1 MKFLAFQNQ
10 SQQTGLAIET
20 ASGFKGLLD
29 SHPNYPGNLQH
40 LIEQGAGAL
49 HAAAQT
55 LATGDIIDEAAVRY
69 LPPLSSPEKI
79 VCVGLNYRDHA
90 AETGFEPPTFP
101 TLFAR
106 YNSTL
111 IGHQANIIKPALSDQ
126 LDFEGELVAIIGTGG
141 KDIAE
146 ANALQHVAGY
156 SIFNDASIRDY
167 QFKSPQWTAGKNF
180 DATGAF
186 GPYFVT
192 VDALPPGCAD
202 INLTT
207 HLNGQVVQSGNTR
220 DLIFPIAQ
228 IIAICSSFMTLKAG
242 DVIVTGTPA
251 GVGIGR
257 KPPLFMKDGD
267 VCTVTVEG
275 IGTLSNAVRAQAQ

>member
-1 MKFLAFQNQ
+1 MKFL
-10 SQQTGLAIET
+10 SYVDHTGQTGLAIET
-20 ASGFKGLLD
+20 DQGFRGLP
-29 SHPNYPGNLQH
+29 SNHAQYPGDLHTLICAGQAALQ
-40 LIEQGAGAL
+40 AGAHIL
-49 HAAAQT
+49 TNGNVIDTA
-55 LATGDIIDEAAVRY
+55 DIRY
-69 LPPLSSPEKI
+69 LPPITNPEKI

-111 IGHQANIIKPALSDQ
+111 IGHQEHIIKPAVSDQ

-141 KDIAE
+141 KHINE
-146 ANALQHVAGY
+146 ANALQHIAGF
-156 SIFNDASIRDY
+156 SIFNDASVRDY

-180 DATGAF
+180 DTTGAF

-192 VDALPPGCAD
+192 ADALPPGCD
-202 INLTT
+202 GINLTT
-207 HLNGQVVQSGNTR
+207 RLNGQVVQQGNTR
-220 DLIFPIAQ
+220 DLIFPVAQ
-228 IIAICSSFMTLKAG
+228 IVAICSSFMTLKPG

-257 KPPLFMKDGD
+257 KPPLFMQPGD
-267 VCTVTVEG
+267 ICTVDIDG
-275 IGTLSNAVRAQAQ
+275 IGTLSNAIGV

>member
-1 MKFLAFQNQ
+1 MKFLAFSTASND
-10 SQQTGLAIET
+10 TGLAVET
-20 ASGFKGLLD
+20 PAGFKGLLH
-29 SHPNYPGNLQH
+29 SHDNYPGDLKH
-40 LIEQGAGAL
+40 LIEQGPAAL
-49 HAAAQT
+49 AAAAQT
-55 LATGDIIDEAAVRY
+55 LAQGDAIDEATIRY
-69 LPPLSSPEKI
+69 LPPIANAEKI

-90 AETGFEPPTFP
+90 AETGFEAPTFP

-111 IGHQANIIKPALSDQ
+111 IGHNDHIIKPTLSEQ
-126 LDFEGELVAIIGTGG
+126 LDFEGELVAVIGTGG
-141 KDIAE
+141 KDISE
-146 ANALQHVAGY
+146 ADALKHIAGY
-156 SIFNDASIRDY
+156 AIFNDASVRDY

-192 VDALPPGCAD
+192 ADALPAGCVG

-207 HLNGQVVQSGNTR
+207 RLNGQVVQEGNTN
-220 DLIFPIAQ
+220 DLIFSVAQ
-228 IIAICSSFMTLKAG
+228 IVSICSSFMTLKSG

-267 VCTVTVEG
+267 VCTVEVEG
-275 IGTLSNAVRAQAQ
+275 LGVLSNAVRAQN

>member
-1 MKFLAFQNQ
+1 MKFLAFKNRNQQN
-10 SQQTGLAIET
+10 GLAIET
-20 ASGFKGLLD
+20 PTGFKGLL
-29 SHPNYPGNLQH
+29 SGQAHYPGDLQS
-40 LIEQGAGAL
+40 LIAQGQDAL
-49 HAAAQT
+49 HAAAQA
-55 LATGDIIDEAAVRY
+55 LANGDAIDEANITY
-69 LPPLSSPEKI
+69 LPPVSAPEKI
-79 VCVGLNYRDHA
+79 ICVGLNYRDHA

-126 LDFEGELVAIIGTGG
+126 LDFEGELVALIGTGG
-141 KDIAE
+141 KDITE

-192 VDALPPGCAD
+192 ADALPTGCAD

>member
-29 SHPNYPGNLQH
+29 SHTNYPGNLQH

-126 LDFEGELVAIIGTGG
+126 LDFEGELVAVIGTGG

-192 VDALPPGCAD
+192 ADALPPGCAD

-275 IGTLSNAVRAQAQ
+275 IGTLSNNVVAAR

>member
-1 MKFLAFQNQ
+1 MKFLAFQNP

-29 SHPNYPGNLQH
+29 NHVDYPGNLQH
-40 LIEQGAGAL
+40 LIEQGSDAL
-49 HAAAQT
+49 NAAAQT
-55 LATGDIIDEAAVRY
+55 LAKGNVIDEASITY
-69 LPPLSSPEKI
+69 LPPVAAPEKI
-79 VCVGLNYRDHA
+79 ICVGLNYRDHA

-141 KDIAE
+141 KDITE

-192 VDALPPGCAD
+192 ADALPPGCVG

-207 HLNGQVVQSGNTR
+207 HLNGKVVQSGNTN
-220 DLIFPIAQ
+220 DLIFPVAQ

-267 VCTVTVEG
+267 LCTVTVEG
-275 IGTLSNAVRAQAQ
+275 IGTLSNPVKA

>member
-20 ASGFKGLLD
+20 ATGFKGLLD
-29 SHPNYPGNLQH
+29 NHADYPGNLQQ
-40 LIEQGAGAL
+40 LIERGADTL
-49 HAAAQT
+49 YAAAQT
-55 LATGDIIDEAAVRY
+55 LAGGDVIDESTVHH
-69 LPPLSSPEKI
+69 LPPLTTPEKI
-79 VCVGLNYRDHA
+79 ICVGLNYRDHA
-90 AETGFEPPTFP
+90 AETGFEPPAFP

-111 IGHQANIIKPALSDQ
+111 IGHQANIIKPTLSDQ
-126 LDFEGELVAIIGTGG
+126 LDFEGELVAVIGTGG
-141 KDIAE
+141 KDITE

-192 VDALPPGCAD
+192 ADALPPGCAG

-207 HLNGQVVQSGNTR
+207 HLNGQVVQSGNTH
-220 DLIFPIAQ
+220 DLIFPVAQ

-275 IGTLSNAVRAQAQ
+275 IGTLSNAVRAQVK